1 MVEIHNH
8 KGYFNPHKSYNSL
21 VENYIEYSC
30 LRFIK
35 FCLFWRQNDVIF
47 VNLFS
52 GCLTG
57 VTGAPIAPVSTHDN
71 ILSIKHHFRTAGVLR
86 VQRVHFRVH

>member
-30 LRFIK
+30 
-35 FCLFWRQNDVIF
+35 FCL
-47 VNLFS
+47 
-52 GCLTG
+52 
-57 VTGAPIAPVSTHDN
+57 
-71 ILSIKHHFRTAGVLR
+71 LSFLAEK
-86 VQRVHFRVH
+86 